1 MADSIKFTNVSF
13 AGGKFA
19 QDTLEFNY
27 PPSPPP
33 GKTTYAEFKGSLS
46 FTASNGSKVEFKEFV
61 ISCSAS
67 APNVYHLE
75 SVGPNGE
82 LLQLS
87 WTGTTPTSFDGGTA
101 VLDGEIYDKFV
112 DNSITPTVCFAAGTL
127 IRTPVGDVAVET
139 LKAGDL
145 VVTAS
150 GEMRAVQWMGHADI
164 DEDNDRSSS
173 FSSVL
178 FGLYFG
184 LLVWGGLY
192 LRHGRLRK
200 SCRAR
205 QLFQRLRQGKRQRS
219 GVLAIR

>member
-1 MADSIKFTNVSF
+1 
-13 AGGKFA
+13 
-19 QDTLEFNY
+19 
-27 PPSPPP
+27 
-33 GKTTYAEFKGSLS
+33 
-46 FTASNGSKVEFKEFV
+46 
-61 ISCSAS
+61 
-67 APNVYHLE
+67 
-75 SVGPNGE
+75 
-82 LLQLS
+82 
-87 WTGTTPTSFDGGTA
+87 
-101 VLDGEIYDKFV
+101 
-112 DNSITPTVCFAAGTL
+112 
-127 IRTPVGDVAVET
+127 
-139 LKAGDL
+139 